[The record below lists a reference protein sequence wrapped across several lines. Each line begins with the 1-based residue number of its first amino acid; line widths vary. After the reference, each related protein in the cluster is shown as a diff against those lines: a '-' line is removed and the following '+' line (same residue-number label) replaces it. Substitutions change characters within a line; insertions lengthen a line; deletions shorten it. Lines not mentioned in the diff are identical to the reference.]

1 MLGEIL
7 VECKVI
13 TEDDLNDALI
23 EQKNSNKRL
32 GKILIDNGKASSS
45 DIFSLVGRE
54 LDVYVSVLNV
64 VSLVRQLIVNTWY

>member
-23 EQKNSNKRL
+23 GQKTSNKRL
-32 GKILIDNGKASSS
+32 GKIFIVNGKASSP

-54 LDVYVSVLNV
+54 LDVNVNVLNV